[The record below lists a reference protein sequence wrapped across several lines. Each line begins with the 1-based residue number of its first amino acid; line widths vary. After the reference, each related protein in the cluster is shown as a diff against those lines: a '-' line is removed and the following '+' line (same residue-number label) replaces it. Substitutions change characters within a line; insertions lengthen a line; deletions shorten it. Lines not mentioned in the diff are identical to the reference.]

1 MSTNPR
7 SSQDTTADSKS
18 MIESI
23 IIGANQI
30 QIKSKILNTIEQDKV
45 KQATNAILAAN
56 NITFDAKR
64 SSPELSIV
72 QERVTPPNLNES
84 LNKTKLAF
92 SNNKPG

>member
-30 QIKSKILNTIEQDKV
+30 QIKSKILNPIE
-45 KQATNAILAAN
+45 
-56 NITFDAKR
+56 
-64 SSPELSIV
+64 
-72 QERVTPPNLNES
+72 
-84 LNKTKLAF
+84 
-92 SNNKPG
+92 